1 MKKLGRATFN
11 RTIRYKKN
19 TITDK
24 QATRAG
30 TTIFYEL
37 KTIVP
42 SFYVNLQLD

>member
-11 RTIRYKKN
+11 RTIRYIKN

-24 QATRAG
+24 QATRTG

-37 KTIVP
+37 KTFK
-42 SFYVNLQLD
+42 S